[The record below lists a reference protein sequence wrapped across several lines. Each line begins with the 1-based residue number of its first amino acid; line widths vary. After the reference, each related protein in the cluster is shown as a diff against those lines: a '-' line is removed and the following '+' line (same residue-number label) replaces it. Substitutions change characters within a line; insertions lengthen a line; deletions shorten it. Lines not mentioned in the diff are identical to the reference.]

1 MKNKIAKLIGWA
13 VLLIPIIGSLT
24 SCQKEQINPTE
35 QYTLKSFVGYSM
47 ELTPPFKITGIYT
60 EDKKVTRYNLVDSK
74 GVKLSGV
81 ADYMMKKWN

>member
-1 MKNKIAKLIGWA
+1 MKSTIAKLIGWV
-13 VLLIPIIGSLT
+13 VLLTPIIGSLT

-47 ELTPPFKITGIYT
+47 ELTPPFKIEGVYYQ
-60 EDKKVTRYNLVDSK
+60 DKEVTRYNLVDSK